1 MVNAIGQRA
10 IEVRAFKE
18 SPIAKAMKYLENRWE
33 GLTRFISD
41 PRVPITS
48 NAAERALRC
57 SVLGRKNHQGSRS
70 ERGIYV
76 TGALYSL
83 IESAKLS
90 GLEPRAYL
98 KTAVEAH
105 LRGDVVPLPHELR

>member
-1 MVNAIGQRA
+1 MDAMGSERRCTHDGQ
-10 IEVRAFKE
+10 
-18 SPIAKAMKYLENRWE
+18 N
-33 GLTRFISD
+33 
-41 PRVPITS
+41 
-48 NAAERALRC
+48 ERDV
-57 SVLGRKNHQGSRS
+57 VLGRKNHQGSRS

-98 KTAVEAH
+98 KTAVEYH